1 MININQIWQVDQ
13 HVRFRRLFDE
23 GVLIHQDQAEAI
35 VINDT
40 GMAFL
45 ELCDGQRSTG
55 DIIIGMKSQFGVEVD
70 VLAADLEP
78 FIKELA
84 KGGIIQP
91 VPDSPS

>member
-1 MININQIWQVDQ
+1 MIDTNQIWQVDE

-23 GVLIHQDQAEAI
+23 GVVLHQDQAESI

-40 GMAFL
+40 GMSFL

-55 DIIIGMKSQFGVEVD
+55 DIISGMTSQFEVEAD

-78 FIKELA
+78 FINELA

-91 VPDSPS
+91 VTGSQK